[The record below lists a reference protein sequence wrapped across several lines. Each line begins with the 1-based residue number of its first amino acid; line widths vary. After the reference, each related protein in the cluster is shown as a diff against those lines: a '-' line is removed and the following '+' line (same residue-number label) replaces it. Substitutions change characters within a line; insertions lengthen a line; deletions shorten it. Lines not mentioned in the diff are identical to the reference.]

1 MDRLRGLLAQLRAL
15 LGGRK
20 ADRDLA
26 DEIRSHIEM
35 ETEKNIAA
43 GRSPDEARR
52 MAMAV
57 FGGRDA
63 ALEAHRDVR
72 GGRWASDMARDA
84 RLALR
89 TLRTNPVLTATAI
102 LTLALGIGANTA
114 IFSTLHAVVL
124 RPLPFRDSDRLVML
138 FETNAERGWTKAEA
152 APANYFDWREQV
164 DAFED
169 IAAYPSFGS
178 STVLSSD
185 GDAQVLNSMTV
196 TGNFFKVLGVPAA
209 LGRTFTDDETWN
221 TGERIAMISHRLWRS
236 RFGGDSA
243 VVGRSITLGGY
254 PVRVIGVV
262 APSFALPGWD
272 PDIWRPTAVDRAA
285 MRQVSFRRAHWWR
298 PIARLKPGVSPSQ
311 ANVAFQVVVKR
322 LQKDYPVTNTDMG
335 AEMMPL
341 HQFLV
346 GDVRQPLLA
355 LQVAVGLLLLIACA
369 NVGNLLLVR
378 AADRERESVVR
389 LALGA
394 GRGRLVRQALS
405 ESLVLSSL
413 GGVAGIALGW
423 AGTRVLGAMQ
433 PEGMLPVGNIDVNAS
448 VLLFALGVSIASG
461 LLFGI
466 GPALWAGR
474 RAPAEVLKEGG
485 RGASRTQL
493 RRWSQAL
500 AVAEVAVA
508 LVLLAGAGLL
518 VRSWWHVQSVD
529 PGFDS
534 ENVLTMSASLP
545 PGNFDTQEKRDAFYA
560 AALERLRAIPGVQE
574 AGTITRLSLT
584 ETGWSSD
591 FAVAGRSREDFGV
604 GVLHREVSP
613 TYHAT
618 LNIPVIRGRAFT
630 DADSRDATPV
640 LLIND
645 ALARKYFANDDPIGK
660 RVAFDRYP
668 DSSSYWRTIVGV
680 VGNELQQGL
689 EFPAQPEFFAPV
701 VQDENGPRVFVI
713 RTSVPPASIIT
724 AARSVVAQVDR
735 NVAVNRVAP
744 MTEIRDAALARRR
757 FVMTLVLTFAGAGLL
772 LALVGVYGVMSQL
785 ARGRRRE
792 IGIRVALGA
801 PLTNIRGMVVRR
813 SLALATTGVAVG
825 IAVSL
830 ATTQAMRSLLF
841 NISPVDPLT
850 LTFVGLMLAAA
861 AVGASVPT
869 AWRASRVNPTETLRA
884 D

>member
-1 MDRLRGLLAQLRAL
+1 MDRVRGLMAQLRAVF
-15 LGGRK
+15 GGRS
-20 ADRDLA
+20 ADRDLSE
-26 DEIRSHIEM
+26 EIRSHIEM
-35 ETEKNIAA
+35 ETEKNITA
-43 GRSPDEARR
+43 GLPPDEARR
-52 MAMAV
+52 LALAT

-84 RLALR
+84 RFALR
-89 TLRTNPVLTATAI
+89 TLRHNPVLTVTAI

-124 RPLPFRDSDRLVML
+124 RPLPFRDSDQLVML

-185 GDAQVLNSMTV
+185 GDAQVLNSMAV

-209 LGRTFTDDETWN
+209 LGRTFTDDETWT
-221 TGERIAMISHRLWRS
+221 TGERIAMISHRLWQT
-236 RFGGDSA
+236 RFGGDSS

-262 APSFALPGWD
+262 SPNYALPGWNT
-272 PDIWRPTAVDRAA
+272 DIWRPTAVDRAQ
-285 MRQVSFRRAHWWR
+285 MQQVSFRRAHWWR
-298 PIARLKPGVSPSQ
+298 AIARLKPGISPAQ
-311 ANVAFQVVVKR
+311 ANVAFQVVVQR
-322 LQKDYPVTNTDMG
+322 LQKEYPVTNTDMG

-341 HQFLV
+341 HRFLV

-413 GGVAGIALGW
+413 GGLAGIALGW
-423 AGTRVLGAMQ
+423 TGTRLLATLQ

-448 VLLFALGVSIASG
+448 VLLFALGVSVASG

-493 RRWSQAL
+493 RRWSHAL

-518 VRSWWHVQSVD
+518 VRSWWKVQSVN
-529 PGFDS
+529 PGFKS
-534 ENVLTMSASLP
+534 EGVLTMTASLP
-545 PGNFDTQEKRDAFYA
+545 PGNFDTQVKRDAFYA
-560 AALERLRAIPGVQE
+560 SALDRLRAIPGVQE
-574 AGTITRLSLT
+574 AGTITRLSMT

-591 FAVAGRSREDFGV
+591 FAIAGRSREDFGV

-630 DADSRDATPV
+630 DADTPDATPV
-640 LLIND
+640 VLINE

-668 DSSSYWRTIVGV
+668 DSTSFWRTIVGV
-680 VGNELQQGL
+680 VGSELQQGL
-689 EFPAQPEFFAPV
+689 EFPAQPEVFAPV

-713 RTSVPPASIIT
+713 RSSVPPTSIAQT
-724 AARSVVAQVDR
+724 ARAVVAQVDR

-801 PLTNIRGMVVRR
+801 PLANIRGMVVRR
-813 SLALATTGVAVG
+813 SLALATTGVAIG

-841 NISPVDPLT
+841 DVSPVDPLT
-850 LTFVGLMLAAA
+850 LAFVGLTLAAA
-861 AVGASVPT
+861 AVGASMPT